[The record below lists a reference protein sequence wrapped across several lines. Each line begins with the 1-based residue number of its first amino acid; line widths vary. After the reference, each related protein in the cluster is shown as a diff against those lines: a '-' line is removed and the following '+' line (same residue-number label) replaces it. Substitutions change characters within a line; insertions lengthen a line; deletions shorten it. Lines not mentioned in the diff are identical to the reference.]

1 MSKFVIKFVL
11 IDLAIWLL
19 CAPLMAQPPQQ
30 SQPGP
35 AAKIG
40 EKIDRGL
47 SQIGSELSQAW
58 SEVRK
63 SVEKMGV
70 QGRVYGRLHWDK
82 ALEGAKLDIAVRDNQ
97 VVVLTGTVLT
107 AAAKEKAEQLARD
120 TMGVNSVV
128 NELSVT
134 VAK

>member
-1 MSKFVIKFVL
+1 MKRFLFAFTTVVASCL
-11 IDLAIWLL
+11 TAAAQTPP
-19 CAPLMAQPPQQ
+19 APNT
-30 SQPGP
+30 QPGT
-35 AAKIG
+35 AARLG

-82 ALEGAKLDIAVRDNQ
+82 ALEGAKLEISVRDNHA
-97 VVVLTGTVLT
+97 VVL
-107 AAAKEKAEQLARD
+107 
-120 TMGVNSVV
+120 
-128 NELSVT
+128 
-134 VAK
+134 